1 MKKSIG
7 AKVFILLIIMA
18 VLITLAML
26 SNIMALNGIG
36 GFNTTVTKVYTP
48 LVEAEG
54 DVGVAFQQIQLYSNL
69 CYFKRGTG
77 QESAFLGKI
86 AEAIVKVDKGMETM
100 GGLVQESGD
109 TELIAVY
116 EKYDSAMEGFL
127 VFANKV
133 RDTLAA
139 DNMEE
144 AEGMINSIQQYIT
157 PVQDA
162 KAFYDEALVA
172 KTEYAGAHTTIRI
185 SGTNIFD
192 IILLLVFLVILF
204 IAFIIVQL
212 LISKPAKKSGQQ
224 IQQIV
229 DQIQSNQGDLTTR
242 IPVKTKDEIGRMTM
256 SVNSFLEQLQGVMQ
270 KLKIESENLS
280 LSAEKIH
287 NEVNDSNESAN
298 SVSAAMEEMS
308 ASMQEISATLGQIAD
323 GSDSVLA
330 DIRSMNASVEE
341 GVKLVK
347 TIKGNANSM
356 HQSTVSSKERTSQI
370 ALQIRREL
378 EVALEESRSVEKIN
392 ELTDEILNITSQTN
406 LLSLNASIEAARAG
420 DAGRGFAV
428 VADEIRVLA
437 DSSAETANNIQSI
450 SNMVTSAVDKLTKN
464 AEDMLRF
471 IDEKVMGDYDDF
483 VGVVEQYES
492 DADSVNNILEDFSGS
507 AGTIQD
513 TIEAMNQGI
522 TGIAAAVEES
532 AKGITD
538 VTESAVELVSAIGE
552 IRAETEN
559 SQVIS
564 TQLSNEVSRFK
575 RV

>member
-7 AKVFILLIIMA
+7 AKVFILLITMA
-18 VLITLAML
+18 VLIALTML
-26 SNIMALNGIG
+26 SNIMALNSIG
-36 GFNTTVTKVYTP
+36 GFNTTVTKIYTP
-48 LVEAEG
+48 LVEEEG

-69 CYFKRGTG
+69 CYFKWGSG
-77 QESAFLGKI
+77 QDGAFRGKI
-86 AEAIVKVDKGMETM
+86 AEAIMKVDKGMETM
-100 GGLVQESGD
+100 GGLVQESKD
-109 TELIAVY
+109 TELIGVY
-116 EKYDSAMEGFL
+116 EKYDAAMDSFL
-127 VFANKV
+127 AFANQIKAA
-133 RDTLAA
+133 LA
-139 DNMEE
+139 DENLEE
-144 AEGMINSIQQYIT
+144 AAVMINSIQQYIT

-162 KAFYDEALVA
+162 KASYDNTLIL
-172 KTEYAGAHTTIRI
+172 KTEYAGEHTTIRI
-185 SGTNIFD
+185 NGTNIFD
-192 IILLLVFLVILF
+192 MLLLLVFLLILF
-204 IAFIIVQL
+204 AAFVIVQMF
-212 LISKPAKKSGQQ
+212 IAKPAKKSGQQ

-229 DQIQSNQGDLTTR
+229 EQIQSNQGDLTAR
-242 IPVKTKDEIGRMTM
+242 IPVKSKDEIGRMTM
-256 SVNSFLEQLQGVMQ
+256 SVNSFLEQLQLVMQ
-270 KLKIESENLS
+270 KLKTESENLA

-298 SVSAAMEEMS
+298 NVSAAMEEMS
-308 ASMQEISATLGQIAD
+308 ASMEEISATLGQIAD
-323 GSDSVLA
+323 GSDSVFA
-330 DIRSMNASVEE
+330 DIRTMNGAVEE

-347 TIKGNANSM
+347 TIKDNANSM
-356 HQSTVSSKERTSQI
+356 HQSTVASKEQTSQI
-370 ALQIRREL
+370 ALKIREEL
-378 EVALEESRSVEKIN
+378 QLALQESRSVSKIN

-464 AEDMLRF
+464 AEDMLKF
-471 IDEKVMGDYDDF
+471 IDEKVMGDYDNF

-492 DADSVNNILEDFSGS
+492 DADSVNDILEGFSNS

-522 TGIAAAVEES
+522 TGIATAVEES

-552 IRAETEN
+552 IKTETEN
-559 SQVIS
+559 SQAIS
-564 TQLSNEVSRFK
+564 TQLSSEVSRFK